1 MGDRI
6 MPVAYITELLQGRG
20 NYPSQMNG
28 KDWKVSGL
36 CRGGKRKWHK
46 SREISQTYSNR
57 DEHRKPYQGN
67 EICTKL
73 TIYYFQK
80 EPSEF

>member
-1 MGDRI
+1 
-6 MPVAYITELLQGRG
+6 
-20 NYPSQMNG
+20 MNG

-67 EICTKL
+67 EIRTKL
-73 TIYYFQK
+73 KNFTSNFPGIVSLYLYAHLLIY
-80 EPSEF
+80 